1 MPLRFR
7 ILQGQ
12 PPSAGAQ
19 VADAV
24 GWGTAPAIER
34 LVEMAD
40 LEEIRIGRRAGLDIT
55 LPFPTISALHTV
67 IRRPGKEHRWTIEDR
82 GSTNGSW
89 VATERLQPGAPRPLL
104 PGQNFRV
111 GEVEIVFDGWVEDA
125 KAAEGTASLA
135 RRLVADLFTALSGG
149 EIPKLVV
156 RSGPLGIGP
165 LMLVDREKS
174 YLVGRAETCALQ
186 LPLESV
192 SREHAAFARRWDG
205 IWVRDMGS
213 TNGVLIHGVPA
224 RIETHLRDGDQVQ
237 IGDVTLLLDDPED
250 RYLRKMES
258 SEGVPAQSVA
268 TARAEL
274 VSSRTPPLGGRAA
287 DKTTASGASPFA
299 PERRASAT
307 TTTAGGVSRR
317 RHTSAPRRA
326 IAWGAPSPR
335 TTLLTWGLGGLIAI
349 AIAGAAW
356 ILFVR

>member
-12 PPSAGAQ
+12 PPLAGAQ

-67 IRRPGKEHRWTIEDR
+67 IRRSGKERRWTIEDR

-89 VATERLQPGAPRPLL
+89 VGSERLQPGAPRPLL
-104 PGQNFRV
+104 PTQNFRV
-111 GEVEIVFDGWVEDA
+111 GEVEIVFDGWVDDA

-156 RSGPLGIGP
+156 RSGPLAMSP
-165 LMLVDREKS
+165 LMFVDREKA
-174 YLVGRAETCALQ
+174 YLVGRADTCALQ

-192 SREHAAFARRWDG
+192 SREHAAFVRRWDG

-213 TNGVLIHGVPA
+213 TNGVLIKGVPI
-224 RIETHLRDGDQVQ
+224 RSETHLRDGDEIQ
-237 IGDVTLLLDDPED
+237 IGDVTLSLDDPED

-258 SEGVPAQSVA
+258 SEGVPAPAMV
-268 TARAEL
+268 TARAESSL
-274 VSSRTPPLGGRAA
+274 SRTPPLGGRST
-287 DKTTASGASPFA
+287 DKTSASGATPLP

-307 TTTAGGVSRR
+307 TTTAGGFSRR
-317 RHTSAPRRA
+317 RRTSAPRRA

-335 TTLLTWGLGGLIAI
+335 TTLLTWGLGALIA
-349 AIAGAAW
+349 AAVGGAAW